1 MERYIYEG
9 SQTEIIEKKSRFIAA
24 IASVR
29 TKEEAAAFI
38 EERRK
43 QYWDASHHCSAF
55 IIGSNPEITRCS
67 DDKEP
72 SGTGGRPMLEVLKK
86 ECIKD
91 VVAVVTRYFGGTLLG
106 TGGLARAYARAVKE
120 GLNLCKVI
128 ERQEGIQI
136 LIQADY
142 GEVGKLQHVLGKRGY
157 LILEAVYRD
166 MVSFQIL
173 VPEKE
178 KNKWKEELLNAV
190 NGKIEIGEE
199 RQVLYAKADRDILL
213 YDGGEEQWK
222 KYDNS

>member
-9 SQTEIIEKKSRFIAA
+9 GQTEIIEKKSRFIAA

-29 TKEEAAAFI
+29 TKEEAVAFI

-55 IIGSNPEITRCS
+55 IIGRNPEITRCS

-72 SGTGGRPMLEVLKK
+72 SGTGGRPMLEVLKM

-106 TGGLARAYARAVKE
+106 TGGLSRAYAKAVKE
-120 GLNLCKVI
+120 GLALCKII
-128 ERQEGIQI
+128 EREEGIQ
-136 LIQADY
+136 LLAQVDY
-142 GEVGKLQHVLGKRGY
+142 GEIGKLQHALGKRGY
-157 LILEAVYRD
+157 PILEAVYAD
-166 MVSFQIL
+166 MVSIQMLI
-173 VPEKE
+173 PEKE

-190 NGKIEIGEE
+190 NGKIEIGE
-199 RQVLYAKADRDILL
+199 AKPVIYGKIGREILL

-222 KYDNS
+222 KYDNL

>member
-91 VVAVVTRYFGGTLLG
+91 VVAGVTRYFGGTLLG
-106 TGGLARAYARAVKE
+106 TG
-120 GLNLCKVI
+120 LC
-128 ERQEGIQI
+128 QG
-136 LIQADY
+136 
-142 GEVGKLQHVLGKRGY
+142 GKRR
-157 LILEAVYRD
+157 IK
-166 MVSFQIL
+166 L
-173 VPEKE
+173 VQSHRETRRHPDPYTGRL
-178 KNKWKEELLNAV
+178 WRG
-190 NGKIEIGEE
+190 GKAAACIGEE
-199 RQVLYAKADRDILL
+199 GLSYIGSSV
-213 YDGGEEQWK
+213 
-222 KYDNS
+222 